1 MLSFEVPAFEIAG
14 VTVFRDHALPSQFY
28 YAAPHPS
35 VARSAGRAMFDLMAY
50 SVELKHSVLSG
61 TAIPDELGA
70 GFLTLGSECV
80 LSASQRSTLLGE
92 LASRTGQP
100 QDQLSLAGI
109 PYHAGSVRVIA
120 LDKISTPAEPT
131 ADPGSATPVRGRP
144 TFVEQI
150 LGTGQP
156 ALLGDLRSIFS
167 LSLSQEGVAFLKGL
181 YEDRAAPVGVVYDLK
196 FYGLRPA
203 VEAVVHANLSRIFEH
218 FGGSL
223 SAGYAWAKAEIKAG
237 IDHLVETSDIQIEL
251 TSQAVG
257 EEAKQSKE
265 LALSLFRDRI
275 VQEMFRPITQAAPTP
290 PTGLLGGLGGA
301 TGSGSSSNTG
311 VNLTLEL
318 KRSYEYKAVT
328 YSFRERAPEERTH
341 APQSFLKVMLSPAE
355 MAQHIHQIS
364 LDDPFF
370 EVLDVLVTGPS
381 REEMGALGIRQ
392 IAVKLRYG
400 EGGANPPPD
409 TAELIFRPDSTG
421 DKTFAVKR
429 RGRQSLA
436 YSSAITYEFLPQS
449 GTDGDSFRYELPE
462 RTRTGRSLLI
472 NPSADFGVLNVEIEA
487 GRLPPDTQEVDVVL
501 TYPAENSA
509 SPVAGFRAEQHVRL
523 TPSDAAPPAPLRWQ
537 VRTQTVELQPY
548 AAQATFVFKDGGN
561 YTTPPR
567 PQQDALLR
575 IDSPFAA
582 TRQLLIKPV
591 LASDQITQITVEL
604 DYHDEVGQ
612 YRRTRVV
619 ELVPP
624 FASLTHTWPI
634 LDAARQTL
642 RYRVTVHESGLLS
655 EGEWEETD
663 EPSLIVGSAAHRVG
677 RVDVR
682 LIGPPLAEVGLD
694 ALQVKVQLLP
704 AGAHDP
710 PADPQSVLLQGTD
723 TGATLTLNLAPDQ
736 PLRYRYQTTAFK
748 SDGSTKESVWK
759 DMTASPLILS
769 TRTL

>member
-1 MLSFEVPAFEIAG
+1 VLSFEVPAFEING

-28 YAAPHPS
+28 YAAPPPV
-35 VARSAGRAMFDLMAY
+35 VARSGGRAMFDLMAY

-61 TAIPDELGA
+61 TSIPEELGA
-70 GFLTLGSECV
+70 GFLTLGSECG
-80 LSASQRSTLLGE
+80 LSASQRSAVLGE
-92 LASRTGQP
+92 LASRTGQA
-100 QDQLSLAGI
+100 QDQISLAGI
-109 PYHAGSVRVIA
+109 PYHAGNVRVIA
-120 LDKISTPAEPT
+120 LDKISVPGEPA
-131 ADPGSATPVRGRP
+131 ADPASATPVKGRP

-181 YEDRAAPVGVVYDLK
+181 YEDKAAPVGVVYDLK

-223 SAGYAWAKAEIKAG
+223 GVGYAWAKAEIKAG
-237 IDHLVETSDIQIEL
+237 IDHLTETSDIRIEL

-290 PTGLLGGLGGA
+290 PAGLLGGLGG
-301 TGSGSSSNTG
+301 TDGSSGSTSTG

-318 KRSYEYKAVT
+318 KRSYEDKTVT

-341 APQSFLKVMLSPAE
+341 APQSFLNVMLSPAE
-355 MAQHIHQIS
+355 MAQHVHQIS

-370 EVLDVLVTGPS
+370 EVLEVLVTGPS
-381 REEMGALGIRQ
+381 REELVALGIRQ
-392 IAVKLRYG
+392 IAVNLRYG
-400 EGGANPPPD
+400 DSSPAGPPPD
-409 TAELIFRPDSTG
+409 TAQLIFRPDSTG

-429 RGRQSLA
+429 RGRRSLA
-436 YSSAITYEFLPQS
+436 YSAALTYEFLPQS
-449 GTDGDSFRYELPE
+449 ATDSDSFRYELPE

-487 GRLPPDTQEVDVVL
+487 GQLPPDTQEVDVVL
-501 TYPAENSA
+501 TYPAGA
-509 SPVAGFRAEQHVRL
+509 ADGQATGFKAEQHLRL
-523 TPSDAAPPAPLRWQ
+523 TPTDTASGPLRWQ
-537 VRTQTVELQPY
+537 VRTQAVELHPY
-548 AAQATFVFKDGGN
+548 AAQSTFVFTDGGS
-561 YTTPPR
+561 YTAPPR

-575 IDSPFAA
+575 IDSPFVAV
-582 TRQLLIKPV
+582 RQLLIKPV

-604 DYHDEVGQ
+604 DYHDESGL

-624 FASLTHTWPI
+624 FASLTHSWPI
-634 LDAARQTL
+634 LDAARQRL

-655 EGEWEETD
+655 EGDWEETD

-710 PADPQSVLLQGTD
+710 PNDPQSVLLQGAD
-723 TGATLTLNLAPDQ
+723 TGATLTLNLAPNQ
-736 PLRYRYQTTAFK
+736 PLRYRYQTTAFN
-748 SDGSTKESVWK
+748 SDGSAKESAWK
-759 DMTASPLILS
+759 DMTTSPLILS